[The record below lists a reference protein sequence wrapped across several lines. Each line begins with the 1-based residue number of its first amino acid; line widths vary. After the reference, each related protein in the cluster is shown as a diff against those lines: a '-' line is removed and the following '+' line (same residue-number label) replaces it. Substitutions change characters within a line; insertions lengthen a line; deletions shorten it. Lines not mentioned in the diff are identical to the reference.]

1 MQDLAPVANPFALM
15 LDPASVIAAVE
26 RSERL
31 ARLHST
37 ICRPLDKVKLEG
49 ATAAERAEF
58 FGASVTA
65 AKERAEA
72 SEAAEVVEAGAADES
87 DVA

>member
-1 MQDLAPVANPFALM
+1 MQDVAIAANPFALM
-15 LDPASVIAAVE
+15 LDPASVLAAVE

-49 ATAAERAEF
+49 ATAAERAAF
-58 FGASVTA
+58 FGAALSSD
-65 AKERAEA
+65 AET
-72 SEAAEVVEAGAADES
+72 EPN
-87 DVA
+87 

>member
-1 MQDLAPVANPFALM
+1 MQDLATAVNPFALM
-15 LDPASVIAAVE
+15 LDPAAVVAAVE

-58 FGASVTA
+58 FGSALVA
-65 AKERAEA
+65 ANEPIEA
-72 SEAAEVVEAGAADES
+72 DDA
-87 DVA
+87 

>member
-1 MQDLAPVANPFALM
+1 MQELAHAANPFALM

-58 FGASVTA
+58 FGASLGATSDTA
-65 AKERAEA
+65 ELAETADA
-72 SEAAEVVEAGAADES
+72 S
-87 DVA
+87 